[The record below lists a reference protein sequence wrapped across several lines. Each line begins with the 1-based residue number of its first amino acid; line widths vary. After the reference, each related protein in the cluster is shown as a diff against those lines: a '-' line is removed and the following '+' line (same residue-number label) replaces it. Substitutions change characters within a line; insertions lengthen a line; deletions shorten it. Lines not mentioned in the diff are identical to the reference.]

1 MDDDFPDA
9 LDEAPPTTQGASQQD
24 FPETLDPREFAAGA
38 PQDEFPDT
46 ISPADFD
53 RSANTSTTSGAVA
66 RGVVEGAVPGVGGL
80 GAGIA
85 AGAAIGSAFAPGPGT
100 AIGAIGGGLAAGMG
114 AGWLISKGQDWALD
128 MMGLRGGEGML
139 SRTQQQTDEA
149 QHPYAKFAGEMAPA
163 AALLRPGGSM
173 LQRGL
178 GAGIGGV
185 ATAGADYLQTGHVD
199 PIKAAMGAGF
209 GAALPSTNRLG
220 GKFAGESAPGT
231 DFTMQ
236 GDPYGPPKGPNPR
249 APKGLETNDGTPE
262 RPFNGEVIPPETK
275 GIDYQNTGKYRE
287 DIESAST
294 QRDSFAEGDPMRD
307 FWQNYIH
314 ELQSRE
320 DGKGGVDV
328 DASLGPASDDH
339 PFTYRDSDRAND
351 LTTTALGVA
360 ADNHP
365 APQIEGAG
373 NPVGAPMEGRVAQR
387 PTGLL
392 RDYRKEAPATRGE
405 ITTQESTRIS
415 QAPIHEDV
423 AAALKGEQ
431 PEMGTV
437 ASPRLNEQGLSQAM
451 AEPPPRGPIQMPA
464 EQGQVAA
471 RPRAPGRD
479 VTEAVTRPEAATP
492 QEQRVTSAA
501 RKALK
506 EAGMDQVLAKLD
518 TLPPREQA
526 VAATKL
532 LTAMQSKTGEATGA
546 GSEGEVRMP
555 GKRPELPSGVTA
567 RSKADAARKQGVL
580 DAYDKAVEKHGTGPD
595 GETQGALLGRLKN
608 LVNTADELSG
618 GATYRPNVKPP
629 AWQLVQAARKVL
641 SKPTPK
647 NVAAYRSTE
656 ATLKGG
662 DEGARLA
669 QETNRIEGD
678 IEHRPQ
684 MGEAATE
691 NLTSH
696 PQDQPRPEHEHFMN
710 EHGDESAIYTGQ
722 HNSLTNWL
730 NGLSDPNHALLTKEH
745 PDLALDVK
753 TTQDPHELMN
763 NYMDDLSRMQKDV
776 AQFDAVPAEN
786 APVTKR
792 TPIKTR
798 DDLAATEPGAA
809 ASKGKV
815 LDRNSPEFK
824 AAAEAAL
831 KGTKPSAKYSLEH
844 EEAAQRPGR
853 ENPID
858 GTDRTLTE
866 SMRAFMSDESGA
878 VPMDKFL
885 RNAADWMKT
894 TTKGFFHPRA
904 DKAVMDYGA
913 QIGVRGVK
921 LRTDIARAKAEV
933 LANARA
939 STEDKLTPMDKGRM
953 YRAAER
959 GDTAG
964 LPPALAKHYD
974 TYWKP
979 LLEKVGAAYD
989 ELRDISQKNMLP
1001 GWETMPERKS
1011 NGKGYMTWMPRRQIK
1026 PDTAEDSFEP
1036 ITNKSSLSNW
1046 AASAQERDWFVLQD
1060 MKTGARKVYRV
1071 NEDGKVMF
1079 YQNHA
1084 VGKAKTPP
1092 ASFDPRDIGAEL
1104 QVGANKMKV
1113 DHATIDELMT
1123 HGNGE
1128 KGEPLKYSDN
1138 PGYVISDAYVGL
1150 KSALYRAKLLDAILH
1165 DPEFATL
1172 STNKNAV
1179 ADQRFGKGNHAET
1192 ILPQL
1197 SGRHFPK
1204 PVAWALD
1211 DLVKTG
1217 FNYADN
1223 SFADKAARFAQ
1234 ATLKP
1239 FYFLGPEVHVF
1250 NEADKYIVMHGLNHA
1265 NVPRE
1270 VKAFG
1275 KAIQSVRNQDG
1286 VQAEI
1291 MDAGGNPMF
1300 MHALTSR
1307 IMPQVAKLVGEDLMR
1322 QKWKYDPL
1330 MKAFGVNSKELASEL
1345 YQGSNKFMWWQSD
1358 VLYTA
1363 SYLQFRAQ
1371 GLSPKDAVAKTEHII
1386 DSYVM
1391 PTTVGKSIG
1400 LEGSDAGRALQKF
1413 VTDPLTS
1420 LFGRF
1425 HYGLYSSIAQVV
1437 KNLVGVNG
1445 MKGVRNGAAQAALMT
1460 GMYMVIYPAISTG
1473 YSKLTGNPDSEFEKR
1488 GATRLVGTAIDAV
1501 TGKKHDQ
1508 DLLRN
1513 VWTPSTVAQ
1522 MVHEQV
1528 MNRDWTGK
1536 EIANQPYD
1544 NPAGAVSNVSRRAER
1559 ATQTLVSPYGT
1570 AARAFETPNADN
1582 PKFAIQR
1589 FLESNVGLKTPS
1601 PGASKFEHQQDKHD
1615 QSNMRG
1621 NRKKP
1626 SGLIERA
1633 GNWLTE

>member
-1 MDDDFPDA
+1 MDEDFPDV
-9 LDEAPPTTQGASQQD
+9 LDQAPPTTQGSSEDD
-24 FPETLDPREFAAGA
+24 FPATLDPREFSAGA
-38 PQDEFPDT
+38 PQADFPDT
-46 ISPADFD
+46 ISPDDFD
-53 RSANTSTTSGAVA
+53 KSASTATTSGAVG
-66 RGVVEGAVPGVGGL
+66 RGLVEGAAPAIGGL

-85 AGAAIGSAFAPGPGT
+85 AGAGIGTLLGPGPGT
-100 AIGAIGGGLAAGMG
+100 AVGGIVGGLAAGMG
-114 AGWLISKGQDWALD
+114 AGWLIAKGQDWALD

-139 SRTQQQTDEA
+139 SRTQQETDEA

-163 AALLRPGGSM
+163 AVLLRPGGSM
-173 LQRGL
+173 VQRGI
-178 GAGIGGV
+178 GAGVGAA
-185 ATAGADYLQTGHVD
+185 ATAGTDYLQTGHVD
-199 PIKAAMGAGF
+199 PIKAAMGGAF

-220 GKFAGESAPGT
+220 NKFAGGEGAPPDRGPPGLT
-231 DFTMQ
+231 HDGSPPP
-236 GDPYGPPKGPNPR
+236 GDPGSFSNPMH
-249 APKGLETNDGTPE
+249 
-262 RPFNGEVIPPETK
+262 GEVIPPETK
-275 GIDYQNTGKYRE
+275 GLEYQNTGKYRE
-287 DIESAST
+287 DIETAT
-294 QRDSFAEGDPMRD
+294 AQRDSFAEGDPMRD

-328 DASLGPASDDH
+328 DASLGPASDKH
-339 PFTYRDSDRAND
+339 PFTYRDVDRAND
-351 LTTTALGVA
+351 ITTVALGVA

-365 APQIEGAG
+365 VPNIEGAG
-373 NPVGAPMEGRVAQR
+373 NPVGAPMEGRIAQR
-387 PTGLL
+387 PSGAL
-392 RDYRKEAPATRGE
+392 RDYRKTSPETRGE
-405 ITTQESTRIS
+405 VVTQESTRIS
-415 QAPIHEDV
+415 QAPLHEDI

-431 PEMGTV
+431 PETSTA

-451 AEPPPRGPIQMPA
+451 AEPPPRGPIAMEPRP
-464 EQGQVAA
+464 GQVQPEQTPAPAA
-471 RPRAPGRD
+471 AQRPLRAPGKD
-479 VTEAVTRPEAATP
+479 VTETVTPH
-492 QEQRVTSAA
+492 EQRVTDAA

-506 EAGMDQVLAKLD
+506 EAGMENVLAKLE
-518 TLPPREQA
+518 TLPPKEQA

-532 LTAMQSKTGEATGA
+532 LTALQSKSGEATGA

-555 GKRPELPSGVTA
+555 GKRPEIAGGITA

-580 DAYDKAVEKHGTGPD
+580 DAYDKAVAQHGEGPE

-629 AWQLVQAARKVL
+629 SWQLVQEARKVL
-641 SKPTPK
+641 AKPTPK
-647 NVAAYRSTE
+647 NIEKFRSTE
-656 ATLKGG
+656 ATIKGG
-662 DEGARLA
+662 DEGARLT

-684 MGEAATE
+684 MSEAATE
-691 NLTSH
+691 SLTSH
-696 PQDQPRPEHEHFMN
+696 PQDQPRPEHEHFTN
-710 EHGDESAIYTGQ
+710 DNGDESAVYTGQ

-730 NGLSDPNHALLTKEH
+730 NGLSDANHALLTKEH

-753 TTQDPHELMN
+753 TTQDPHELMA
-763 NYMDDLSRMQKDV
+763 NYMDDLSRMQKAV

-792 TPIKTR
+792 TPIKNR

-815 LDRNSPEFK
+815 LDKNSPAFK
-824 AAAEAAL
+824 AAAEAAIAAS
-831 KGTKPSAKYSLEH
+831 KKKPTYSLEH
-844 EEAAQRPGR
+844 EEAQQRPGR

-866 SMRAFMSDESGA
+866 SMRAFMSDESGS

-885 RNAADWMKT
+885 KNAADWMKSV
-894 TTKGFFHPRA
+894 TKGFFHPRA

-913 QIGVRGVK
+913 QIGSRGVK
-921 LRTDIARAKAEV
+921 LRTDIARAKADV

-959 GDTAG
+959 GDTAN
-964 LPPALAKHYD
+964 LPPDLAKHYD

-979 LLEKVGAAYD
+979 LYDKVGAAYD
-989 ELRDISQKNMLP
+989 ELRDITQKNMFP
-1001 GWETMPERKS
+1001 GWEQMPERAS
-1011 NGKGYMTWMPRRQIK
+1011 NGKGYMEWFPRRQIK
-1026 PDTAEDSFEP
+1026 DAAAEDSFEP

-1046 AASAQERDWFVLQD
+1046 AASAQERDWFTLQD
-1060 MKTGARKVYRV
+1060 MKTGARKLYRI
-1071 NEDGKVMF
+1071 NDDGKMMF

-1084 VGKAKTPP
+1084 VGKAKPP
-1092 ASFDPRDIGAEL
+1092 PSSFDPREIGAEL
-1104 QVGANKMKV
+1104 QVGANRMKV

-1128 KGEPLKYSDN
+1128 GGKPLKYSDN
-1138 PGYVISDAYVGL
+1138 PGYVLSDAYVGL
-1150 KSALYRAKLLDAILH
+1150 KGALYRAKLLDAILN
-1165 DPEFATL
+1165 DPEFSAL
-1172 STNKNAV
+1172 STNKNSV
-1179 ADQRFGKGNHAET
+1179 ADERFGKGNHAET

-1204 PVAWALD
+1204 PVAWAFD

-1250 NEADKYIVMHGLNHA
+1250 NEADKYITLNGLNHA

-1270 VKAFG
+1270 VKSFG
-1275 KAIQSVRNQDG
+1275 QAIKSVRTQDG

-1300 MHALTSR
+1300 LHAMTSR
-1307 IMPQVAKLVGEDLMR
+1307 LMPQVAKLVGEDLMR
-1322 QKWKYDPL
+1322 QRWKYDPL
-1330 MKAFGVNSKELASEL
+1330 MKAFGVNAKELASEL

-1363 SYLQFRAQ
+1363 TYLQHRAQ

-1400 LEGSDAGRALQKF
+1400 FEGTDAGRALQKF
-1413 VTDPLTS
+1413 LTDPLTA

-1425 HYGLYSSIAQVV
+1425 HYGLYSGIAQVV

-1445 MKGVRNGAAQAALMT
+1445 MKGRANGAAQAALMA
-1460 GMYMVIYPAISTG
+1460 GMYMAVYPALSTA
-1473 YSKLTGNPDSEFEKR
+1473 YSKITGNPDSEFEKR
-1488 GATRLVGTAIDAV
+1488 GATRLVGTAIDAAR
-1501 TGKKHDQ
+1501 GKKHDQ

-1522 MVHEQV
+1522 AVHEQIT
-1528 MNRDWTGK
+1528 NRDWTGK
-1536 EIANQPYD
+1536 EIANQPYASV
-1544 NPAGAVSNVSRRAER
+1544 PGAVSNISRRAER
-1559 ATQTLVSPYGT
+1559 AAQTLVSPYGT

-1601 PGASKFEHQQDKHD
+1601 PGASKFEHNQDKHD
-1615 QSNMRG
+1615 QSNMRS
-1621 NRKKP
+1621 NRRKP
-1626 SGLIERA
+1626 GGLIERG

>member
-1 MDDDFPDA
+1 MADFPDTLPSEEISDDALTTQGTSQDDFPA
-9 LDEAPPTTQGASQQD
+9 
-24 FPETLDPREFAAGA
+24 TLDPREFSAGA
-38 PQDEFPDT
+38 SQPDFPDT
-46 ISPADFD
+46 ISPDEFD
-53 RSANTSTTSGAVA
+53 ASSHTATTSGAAA
-66 RGVVEGAVPGVGGL
+66 RGVVEGAAPAIGGL

-85 AGAAIGSAFAPGPGT
+85 AGAGIGSLFAPGPGT
-100 AIGAIGGGLAAGMG
+100 AVGAVVGGVAAGMG

-128 MMGLRGGEGML
+128 MMGLRSGEGML
-139 SRTQQQTDEA
+139 SRSQQETDEA

-163 AALLRPGGSM
+163 AVLLRPGGSM
-173 LQRGL
+173 GQRAL
-178 GAGIGGV
+178 GAGIGAA
-185 ATAGADYLQTGHVD
+185 ATAGTDYLQTGHVD
-199 PIKAAMGAGF
+199 PIKAAMGGAF

-220 GKFAGESAPGT
+220 NKFAGGEPT
-231 DFTMQ
+231 
-236 GDPYGPPKGPNPR
+236 P
-249 APKGLETNDGTPE
+249 PE
-262 RPFNGEVIPPETK
+262 RPPPGLTQDGSPPPGSPGSPSNPMHGEVITPEQK
-275 GIDYQNTGKYRE
+275 SLEYQNTGKYRD
-287 DIESAST
+287 DIESAVA

-307 FWQNYIH
+307 FWQTYIH

-328 DASLGPASDDH
+328 DASLGPASDQH
-339 PFTYRDSDRAND
+339 PFTYRDADRAND
-351 LTTTALGVA
+351 ITTTALGVA

-373 NPVGAPMEGRVAQR
+373 NPVGAPMESRVAQR

-392 RDYRKEAPATRGE
+392 RDYRKEAPASRGE
-405 ITTQESTRIS
+405 VVTQESTRIS

-431 PEMGTV
+431 PEVST
-437 ASPRLNEQGLSQAM
+437 AATPQLNEQGLSQAM
-451 AEPPPRGPIQMPA
+451 AEPPPRGPIAMQP
-464 EQGQVAA
+464 EPGQVAQPA
-471 RPRAPGRD
+471 APLRAPGKP
-479 VTEAVTRPEAATP
+479 VTEAVTP
-492 QEQRVTSAA
+492 QEQKVTNAA
-501 RKALK
+501 RKALTD
-506 EAGMDQVLAKLD
+506 AGMDQVLAKLES
-518 TLPPREQA
+518 LPPKEQA

-532 LTAMQSKTGEATGA
+532 LTALQSKTGEATGA

-555 GKRPELPSGVTA
+555 GKRPELPTGVTA

-580 DAYDKAVEKHGTGPD
+580 DAYEKAAEKHGTGPE
-595 GETQGALLGRLKN
+595 GEQSGALLDRLKN

-618 GATYRPNVKPP
+618 GATYRPNVKPA

-641 SKPTPK
+641 AKPTPK
-647 NVAAYRSTE
+647 NIEAFRSTE
-656 ATLKGG
+656 ATIKGG
-662 DEGARLA
+662 DEGARLT
-669 QETNRIEGD
+669 QETARIEGD

-684 MGEAATE
+684 MSDAATE

-696 PQDQPRPEHEHFMN
+696 AQDQPRPEHEHFTN
-710 EHGDESAIYTGQ
+710 DNGDESAVYTGQ
-722 HNSLTNWL
+722 HNNLTNWL
-730 NGLSDPNHALLTKEH
+730 NGLSDANHALLTKEH
-745 PDLALDVK
+745 PDIALDVK

-763 NYMDDLSRMQKDV
+763 NYMDDLTRMQKAV

-792 TPIKTR
+792 TPIKSR
-798 DDLAATEPGAA
+798 DDLAATEPGAP

-815 LDRNSPEFK
+815 LDKNSPAFK
-824 AAAEAAL
+824 AAAEAAINAS
-831 KGTKPSAKYSLEH
+831 KKKPTYSLEH
-844 EEAAQRPGR
+844 EEAQQRLGR

-866 SMRAFMSDESGA
+866 SMRAFMSDESGS
-878 VPMDKFL
+878 VPLDKFA
-885 RNAADWMKT
+885 RQAADWMKSV
-894 TTKGFFHPRA
+894 TKGFFHPRA
-904 DKAVMDYGA
+904 DKAAMDYGS
-913 QIGVRGVK
+913 QIGMRGVK

-939 STEDKLTPMDKGRM
+939 STEDTLTPMEKGRM

-959 GDTAG
+959 GDSAN
-964 LPPALAKHYD
+964 LPADLKKHYD

-979 LLEKVGAAYD
+979 LLEKVGTAYD
-989 ELRDISQKNMLP
+989 ELRDLSQKNMLP
-1001 GWETMPERKS
+1001 GWDTMPERTN
-1011 NGKGYMTWMPRRQIK
+1011 NGRGYMEWMPRRQITD
-1026 PDTAEDSFEP
+1026 PNGRDDSFEP

-1046 AASAQERDWFVLQD
+1046 AASAQERDWFTLQD
-1060 MKTGARKVYRV
+1060 MKTGDRKVYRV
-1071 NEDGKVMF
+1071 NDDGKMMF
-1079 YQNHA
+1079 YQNHN
-1084 VGKAKTPP
+1084 VGKAKVPP
-1092 ASFDPRDIGAEL
+1092 SGFAPREIGSEL
-1104 QVGANKMKV
+1104 QVGPNRFKV
-1113 DHATIDELMT
+1113 DHSTIDELMT

-1128 KGEPLKYSDN
+1128 NGKPLKYSDN
-1138 PGYVISDAYVGL
+1138 PGYVLSDAYVGL
-1150 KSALYRAKLLDAILH
+1150 KSALYRAKLLDAILN
-1165 DPEFATL
+1165 DPDFSKM
-1172 STNKNAV
+1172 STTKNAI
-1179 ADQRFGKGNHAET
+1179 ADQNFGKGNHAET

-1197 SGRHFPK
+1197 AGRHFPK

-1250 NEADKYIVMHGLNHA
+1250 NEADKYIVLNGLNHA

-1270 VKAFG
+1270 VKSFG
-1275 KAIQSVRNQDG
+1275 QAIQSVRKQDG

-1330 MKAFGVNSKELASEL
+1330 MKAFGVNSRELSSEL

-1363 SYLQFRAQ
+1363 TYLQHRAQ
-1371 GLSPKDAVAKTEHII
+1371 GLSPADAVKKTEHII

-1413 VTDPLTS
+1413 LTDPLTA

-1425 HYGLYSSIAQVV
+1425 HYGLYSGIAQVV

-1445 MKGVRNGAAQAALMT
+1445 MKGMANGAAQAALMT
-1460 GMYMVIYPAISTG
+1460 GMYMAIYPALSSG
-1473 YSKLTGNPDSEFEKR
+1473 YSKITGNPDSEFEKR
-1488 GATRLVGTAIDAV
+1488 GATRLVGTAVDALR
-1501 TGKKHDQ
+1501 GKKHDQ

-1522 MVHEQV
+1522 ATHEQI

-1536 EIANQPYD
+1536 EIANQPYGT
-1544 NPAGAVSNVSRRAER
+1544 PEGAISNVGRRAER
-1559 ATQTLVSPYGT
+1559 AAQTLVSPYGT
-1570 AARAFETPNADN
+1570 FARSLETPGVDN
-1582 PKFAIQR
+1582 PKFALQR

-1601 PGASKFEHQQDKHD
+1601 PGAARYEHGQDKHD
-1615 QSNMRG
+1615 QSNMRS
-1621 NRKKP
+1621 NRRKP
-1626 SGLIERA
+1626 GGLIER
-1633 GNWLTE
+1633 GSNWLTE